1 MPGGATLARAYGS
14 SVMVGPVPFVGRV
27 RRSRHPAYRR
37 LPGWGHARR
46 RYACA
51 GLRIQFNGGLQCRL
65 YAGYGVAAIRQTG
78 GSLAGAMP
86 GGATGLHPKSW
97 TPN

>member
-1 MPGGATLARAYGS
+1 
-14 SVMVGPVPFVGRV
+14 
-27 RRSRHPAYRR
+27 SRHPANRR
-37 LPGWGHARR
+37 LLGWGHARR

-78 GSLAGAMP
+78 GSLAVAMP
-86 GGATGLHPKSW
+86 GGATLARAYKSSAMGGLDVICRPGKA
-97 TPN
+97 